1 MLVQI
6 IKSTVDGAIVITKC
20 ITPDFYEV
28 ALANKD
34 KLIIHATI
42 TGYGH
47 SILEPNV
54 PPQYE
59 EFMMTNGIDS
69 DMPKYD
75 INKLRSAG
83 LRYLAVDKDGQAW
96 AFETIP
102 QRAYGCHWIL
112 SDEFLR
118 SKENGNEHWSRVLH
132 WNLKGRRICM
142 PVSDLPIDLKWE
154 DEPYDILEYGLV
166 RKEDFKIWPDFRKC

>member
-1 MLVQI
+1 M
-6 IKSTVDGAIVITKC
+6 TNG
-20 ITPDFYEV
+20 
-28 ALANKD
+28 
-34 KLIIHATI
+34 
-42 TGYGH
+42 
-47 SILEPNV
+47 
-54 PPQYE
+54 
-59 EFMMTNGIDS
+59 MMTNGIDS

-118 SKENGNEHWSRVLH
+118 SKENENEHWSRVLH

-142 PVSDLPIDLKWE
+142 PVFDLPIDLKWE
-154 DEPYDILEYGLV
+154 DEPYDILENGLV